1 MTSPTQTPSRALG
14 WLLALP
20 ALVGALITLII
31 PTVQTIVLSFET
43 GRIAGP
49 SRFVGLDNYGQLVGD
64 AAFWR
69 ALGFSLSLSLAPL
82 LVTVVV
88 GPLLALAL
96 DRAGAWPRRAGR
108 IVLSL
113 AIVTFSPV
121 AVAAAWL
128 QGLRPDASGVVVLAE
143 GLRDPATAPGA
154 LRLVIA
160 AATFGVLCALAV
172 TAFLPTLRGG
182 TVTAS
187 VLAVGALL
195 VLATLAVALQAF
207 SVGLAMTQ
215 GGPNGSTDTVASL
228 QYSLAFRDFKLGLG
242 AAMAT
247 ASGVLVGVLG
257 VVATIVAAVS
267 GLRITLTPRPAPDP
281 GSRVAQPAYGQ
292 AAPPLVPGQA
302 GAFEQAGS
310 ASSPAHGQVS
320 APADAPPAPQPSAR
334 RVSTGNVLVGVA
346 ALGVVAVVAL
356 LLAWP
361 WLSALFAAKQPVT
374 GAPST
379 LRTQVNT
386 WVPAV
391 IGALISVG
399 TAYLAALGIGG
410 LRPLGRHSEWLL
422 LPFAPWLFAGFGP
435 LSLADWQML
444 RGMGLV
450 DTFLALIPPLLVS
463 VPAMLVLT
471 LLCKGLAERTDRDFL
486 SGVVLRSLPMAGIL
500 AGAVALMNGQDLLW
514 PLLAAQE
521 HDLATA
527 PVSLMQQLMGF
538 RQASPDVGVATP
550 LVVVVVALAA
560 TVAAQLLYLD
570 RLAITAGNGSRSA
583 RAAA

>member
-49 SRFVGLDNYGQLVGD
+49 SRFVGLENYGQLAGD
-64 AAFWR
+64 ATFWR
-69 ALGFSLSLSLAPL
+69 ALGFSLSLAVAPL

-108 IVLSL
+108 VVLSL

-128 QGLRPDASGVVVLAE
+128 QGLRPDASGVAALAE

-182 TVTAS
+182 AVTAS
-187 VLAVGALL
+187 MLAVGALL

-267 GLRITLTPRPAPDP
+267 GLRITLTPRPASEP
-281 GSRVAQPAYGQ
+281 GPPVAQPAYGQ
-292 AAPPLVPGQA
+292 AAPPLVPDQG
-302 GAFEQAGS
+302 GS
-310 ASSPAHGQVS
+310 PSSPAHGQVS
-320 APADAPPAPQPSAR
+320 APAGTPPAPQPSAR
-334 RVSTGNVLVGVA
+334 RVSAGSVVAGVA
-346 ALGVVAVVAL
+346 ALGVVTAVAL
-356 LLAWP
+356 LLTWP
-361 WLSALFAAKQPVT
+361 WLSALFAATQPVT

-410 LRPLGRHSEWLL
+410 LRPLGRRSEWLL
-422 LPFAPWLFAGFGP
+422 LPFAPWLFAGLGP

-444 RGMGLV
+444 RGMRLV

-486 SGVVLRSLPMAGIL
+486 SGVVLPSLPMAGIL

-521 HDLATA
+521 RDLATA
-527 PVSLMQQLMGF
+527 PVSLLQQLMGF

-550 LVVVVVALAA
+550 LAVVVVALAA

-570 RLAITAGNGSRSA
+570 RLAITTGNGSRSA
-583 RAAA
+583 RTAA